1 MNIYFDLISLKI
13 KEKEKKSKR
22 DQSAEEIA
30 KIIFENMKINM
41 VNPNIWIER

>member
-13 KEKEKKSKR
+13 KEKEKKSKY